1 MFMLRLKLEA
11 LLCISFEHI
20 IHFGWL
26 EPSCE
31 YLLFIFHI
39 SRTIQ
44 LTTTLLN
51 SKQPKYGRSKLN
63 EGAHRAAIK
72 SMRLGSLPCKM
83 YGSFFTDATL
93 QTLFTNTAAKNENCS
108 KQWGRE
114 KKAGSLLLMYVY
126 TCSKMKPLCV
136 SRQIFGWG

>member
-1 MFMLRLKLEA
+1 MLRLKLEA

-63 EGAHRAAIK
+63 EGARRAAIK

-83 YGSFFTDATL
+83 YGSFFTNATL
-93 QTLFTNTAAKNENCS
+93 QTLFTNTAAKKGELFETMRERKKSRISAINVCIYMQQNE
-108 KQWGRE
+108 
-114 KKAGSLLLMYVY
+114 
-126 TCSKMKPLCV
+126 TTLC
-136 SRQIFGWG
+136 